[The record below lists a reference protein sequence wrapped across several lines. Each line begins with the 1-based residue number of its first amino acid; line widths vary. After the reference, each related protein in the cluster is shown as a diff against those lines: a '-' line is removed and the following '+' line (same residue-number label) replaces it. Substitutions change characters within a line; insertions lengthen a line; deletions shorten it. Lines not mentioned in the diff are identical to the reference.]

1 MTRSLI
7 LFISLYVHVLC
18 TGQTMRG
25 NYDLTKFPEVSFVWN
40 EYNPEV
46 KDSMQF
52 GLSYNNDQIPFQLQH
67 SSPIDTIYK
76 AKTILFL
83 WEDLNH
89 SQHGGQ
95 SEFTRKVLSA
105 FFKKTNLTKDDKFN
119 IGVFDRK
126 GGNDLGSS
134 IHTMLSDNF
143 TSDHK
148 QLAEAVVNFKPKYDF
163 FSKQVNSELYMAIEE
178 GIDILQKEPSDRTRA
193 IVVFTAGSNQ
203 DSYGGRNSID
213 ENRALALK
221 IPIYVVKY
229 PIKGCEHCSN
239 IDVISQKTYG
249 LTIENEDA
257 SIASNLLGTCYKKM
271 NDRHYGQD
279 YRISFHTIIPRD
291 GSQHT
296 FLLSVEGKE
305 YSLSFVAPTF
315 SLKVWVKRN
324 ILFSI
329 FIIITLFLI
338 IALIVFLVYKIR
350 KKRHL
355 EILNLQSEQQIIQE
369 KANSNWQSL
378 EDYRRQTVEKERG
391 EKEVQQ
397 LKLMQDKNLYAR
409 LKYSIDGKEKFFSVT
424 KAEITIGRDEDN
436 DLILFSDSVSR
447 HHAKLSFNNMD
458 FEIKDLGST
467 NKVIVNG
474 DFVKQKSLT
483 NGDIIGLGEVVIYF
497 YI

>member
-1 MTRSLI
+1 MIKALI
-7 LFISLYVHVLC
+7 LCVFLYVHFLC
-18 TGQTMRG
+18 FGQTIRG
-25 NYDLTKFPEVSFVWN
+25 NYNMTKFPEVSFVWN
-40 EYNPEV
+40 EYDPEA
-46 KDSMQF
+46 KDSIQF
-52 GLSYNNDQIPFQLQH
+52 VLSYNNNKIPFQLEH
-67 SSPIDTIYK
+67 LSPIDTINK

-89 SQHGGQ
+89 FQHGGQ
-95 SEFTRKVLSA
+95 SEFTRQVLSV
-105 FFKKTNLTKDDKFN
+105 FFNKTNLSKDDKFN
-119 IGVFDRK
+119 VGVFDRK

-134 IHTMLSDNF
+134 IHTMLSNNF

-148 QLAEAVVNFKPKYDF
+148 LLAEAIENFKPKYDF

-178 GIDILQKEPSDRTRA
+178 GIDILQKEPSNRTRA
-193 IVVFTAGSNQ
+193 IVIFTAGSNQ

-213 ENRALALK
+213 ENRAIALK

-239 IDVISQKTYG
+239 IDVISKKTYG
-249 LTIENEDA
+249 LTIENEDV
-257 SIASNLLGTCYKKM
+257 SVASNLLGTCYEKM

-279 YRISFHTIIPRD
+279 YLISFHTIIPRD
-291 GSQHT
+291 GNQHT

-315 SLKVWVKRN
+315 SLKMWVKENILFFIFILIILFFIIALLVFFVYKRRKKRN
-324 ILFSI
+324 ID
-329 FIIITLFLI
+329 
-338 IALIVFLVYKIR
+338 
-350 KKRHL
+350 
-355 EILNLQSEQQIIQE
+355 ILNLQLEQQIIQE
-369 KANSNWQSL
+369 NANSNWQSL
-378 EDYRRQTVEKERG
+378 EDYRRQTQEKERVN
-391 EKEVQQ
+391 KEMKQ
-397 LKLMQDKNLYAR
+397 LKLMQNKNLYPR
-409 LKYSIDGKEKFFSVT
+409 LQYLIDGRERCFSVT

-436 DLILFSDSVSR
+436 DLILFSDSVSK
-447 HHAKLSFNNMD
+447 HHAKLFFNNID
-458 FEIKDLGST
+458 FEIRDLGST